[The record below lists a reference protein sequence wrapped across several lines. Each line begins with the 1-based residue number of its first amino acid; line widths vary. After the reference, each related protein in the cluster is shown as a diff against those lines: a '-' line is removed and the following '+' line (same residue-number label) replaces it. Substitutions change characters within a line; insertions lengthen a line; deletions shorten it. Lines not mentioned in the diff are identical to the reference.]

1 MAYLLLLCLLDIQIS
16 FDLLTNLLKT
26 ITMKK
31 IILLMVISMAILS
44 VNAQEKVKQ
53 KELGLVFR
61 NFDNFG
67 IMYKFG
73 NQNSMW
79 RLKSVYG
86 NSLSQEQKSDSD
98 ETNNSYFS
106 GGLSFGK
113 QFTVSLDKQFDFIY
127 GADVSFGYSRSVN
140 EREYSHEETEGYNKN
155 ETYEYRPGLNL
166 LLGFN
171 YVINER
177 IVLGAELLPGAY
189 YSYGKSSATSK
200 KDDGS
205 EEIVESDNTKFIV
218 GISSSSALLSLAY
231 RF

>member
-1 MAYLLLLCLLDIQIS
+1 
-16 FDLLTNLLKT
+16 
-26 ITMKK
+26 MKK

-44 VNAQEKVKQ
+44 VTAQEKVKQ
-53 KELGLVFR
+53 KELGLVFQ

-86 NSLSQEQKSDSD
+86 NSVSQEQKSEND
-98 ETNNSYFS
+98 EANSKQFS

-113 QFTVSLDKQFDFIY
+113 QFTASIDEKLDFVY
-127 GADVSFGYSRSVN
+127 GADVSFGYSKSAN
-140 EREYSHEETEGYNKN
+140 ESDYSFDESERYSKTESH
-155 ETYEYRPGLNL
+155 TYRTGLNL

-171 YVINER
+171 YVINKK
-177 IVLGAELLPGAY
+177 IVIGAELLPGV
-189 YSYGKSSATSK
+189 SYNWGKATSTIK
-200 KDDGS
+200 KDGEN
-205 EEIVESDNTKFIV
+205 EEVVERDTSAFYI
-218 GISSSSALLSLAY
+218 GASSSSALLSVAY

>member
-1 MAYLLLLCLLDIQIS
+1 
-16 FDLLTNLLKT
+16 
-26 ITMKK
+26 
-31 IILLMVISMAILS
+31 MAILS
-44 VNAQEKVKQ
+44 VIAQEKVKQ
-53 KELGLVFR
+53 KELGLVFS
-61 NFDNFG
+61 NLDNFG

-73 NQNSMW
+73 HQKSMW

-98 ETNNSYFS
+98 KASTNHFS

-113 QFTVSLDKQFDFIY
+113 QFTVVLDKQFDFIY
-127 GADVSFGYSRSVN
+127 GADLSFGYSRSVN

-189 YSYGKSSATSK
+189 YSYGKSSASSK

-218 GISSSSALLSLAY
+218 GISSSSALLSVAY